1 MSRICVAAAVAVT
14 ALNGCVQNAPTCSQ
28 PETVALVLQIAGE
41 HRSVAMLQ
49 KIHNA
54 TLSLDAIRT
63 VETNRQTGAHS
74 CEAEFLIASVR
85 FNQKFDITYKS
96 ELTDDN
102 RHYVTVFDL

>member
-1 MSRICVAAAVAVT
+1 MIKICAAVST
-14 ALNGCVQNAPTCSQ
+14 LMALSGCVQNAPTCSQ
-28 PETVALVLQIAGE
+28 QETIDLVLQIARE

-63 VETNRQTGAHS
+63 VDTNSQTGAHS
-74 CEAEFLIASVR
+74 CEAEFLITSVR

-96 ELTDDN
+96 EVTDDK